1 MKTVFNTFCLVARLR
16 SIRAMLCIALTAVS
30 AIGQSAIIK
39 FDSKATGANTGLTW
53 ADAVTNVQDAVAMA
67 GEGEVWFK
75 QGVHL
80 VCTNLNQTVTLSQ
93 SVKLYGGFPGLDD
106 AETLADRDPVNCRTI
121 LTGDIGGNNSWV
133 DINGKYIY
141 VDGKTIPVVKTDG
154 TFRMPDDSQF
164 FWGVTGVVANDVMK
178 MFTCGD
184 AAVFATPAIVD
195 GLSFTGGRECVFY
208 GTSATPMTFT
218 NCTFVGS
225 NSPISVGAPVTVVDC
240 GFYGTGETCLTW
252 RDGGL
257 ANQKSSLTTAS
268 PISTVQNCSFLYN
281 RGTYALAVW
290 NVSGGP
296 VVFRDNVVRRNVSS
310 RNLGGAAIAELGG
323 SPRAAASIINC
334 VFSENTTTNGSA
346 ILQWQYASAIV
357 SNSVFV
363 GNAIVSPFAT
373 GTYTATINLGNVS
386 PCVIANCAFVSN
398 RVTRTGIASGTTRD
412 AISGIRFNGWS
423 GNLQNCTFFGNSAS
437 ASGDGTAL
445 GATVMTT
452 GGFGLNVRY
461 CTFSENM
468 TTTAEFISHDVP
480 GKLQSVLDCIFWNT
494 ATGYVPFAPTGT
506 TDTNGQLAIYNTIA
520 KNFVS
525 AAWIK
530 TTVDVTT
537 ANPLLKSSVRCEGT
551 RAWIPPQAGTPARNA
566 GLDVVLDAAGR
577 YAFNTAARGSTPVWL
592 RCDTLGAYTPTAP
605 LTYIGDVVDVERP
618 VGRATLGAYQTLP
631 DAATVIALR

>member
-225 NSPISVGAPVTVVDC
+225 NSPIAVGAPVTVVDC

-334 VFSENTTTNGSA
+334 VFSENT
-346 ILQWQYASAIV
+346 
-357 SNSVFV
+357 
-363 GNAIVSPFAT
+363 
-373 GTYTATINLGNVS
+373 
-386 PCVIANCAFVSN
+386 
-398 RVTRTGIASGTTRD
+398 
-412 AISGIRFNGWS
+412 
-423 GNLQNCTFFGNSAS
+423 
-437 ASGDGTAL
+437 
-445 GATVMTT
+445 
-452 GGFGLNVRY
+452 
-461 CTFSENM
+461 